1 MKDSKTNELE
11 KQDITALEQDD
22 LEDVAGGYIFYAP
35 WHEDHRWEVI
45 GDKDLGVRG
54 RYKTKEDARRAAR
67 NLGQD
72 DEVIRSKRKLERMRR
87 QRDETPRD
95 NLNRGL

>member
-22 LEDVAGGYIFYAP
+22 LEDVAGGYVF
-35 WHEDHRWEVI
+35 HDSRLEDYGWEVI